1 MNITCFDIESCSQEN
16 LITPPFNREA
26 VLVGNRKE
34 ATAEAYRDEQEAKYK
49 ADYIKNAALS
59 PESGEVVVW
68 GMLSEK
74 LYYAH
79 QEPHVSEEKIIETA
93 WFDIAQD
100 LRAGNR
106 VCGFNIFA
114 FDLPFLIKRS
124 WMLKVPI
131 PPDIRYTYKGK
142 RYWNENFVDLR
153 MEWTFGERNG
163 PGTLNHI
170 ARAFGLE
177 AEDFDFQQLPKD
189 RAKAIELL
197 TEKNLRDLKL
207 TAQIAGRMG
216 L

>member
-1 MNITCFDIESCSQEN
+1 MNVSCFDIESMGREN
-16 LITPPFNREA
+16 LTIPPFNRA
-26 VLVGNRKE
+26 DCAVGNRGPEK
-34 ATAEAYRDEQEAKYK
+34 AELYRDEQEAKHK
-49 ADYIKNAALS
+49 EDYIRNAALN
-59 PESGEVVVW
+59 PESGEVVVVGFKTDKQAW
-68 GMLSEK
+68 VDGALLNPE
-74 LYYAH
+74 
-79 QEPHVSEEKIIETA
+79 HVILEGT
-93 WFDIAQD
+93 WQHIAD
-100 LRAGNR
+100 ELRSGTR

-153 MEWTFGERNG
+153 LEWTFVERNG

-177 AEDFDFQQLPKD
+177 AEEFDFQSLPKD

-207 TAQIAGRMG
+207 TTEIAGRILG
-216 L
+216 